1 MSKTNK
7 RKKESVKNEKEHIV
21 QAVMSKYFEKKK
33 EEKIGAIDNDDSDHK
48 ETTHVVKK
56 RRKVTNDDR
65 NDRKWEPPHWKEHW
79 ENILA
84 MRIRNKHLEPRGCDT
99 IGDTIADDKI
109 RRLHVLVSLMLS
121 SQTKDTMT
129 IAAMD
134 RLLEHGFTV
143 QYALD
148 IDIDELG
155 KIIYPVGFWRRK
167 AQYIKD
173 TCQILRDKYN
183 DDIPNTIESLCAL
196 PGVGPKMAYLTMDF
210 AWKSNQGIGVDV
222 HVHRISHRLG
232 WLPYD
237 TKTPEQTR
245 LALESWIPRDLWN
258 QINHNI
264 VRFGQTQCFPVKPR
278 CSTCLNRNICP
289 ASTSKDTVKN
299 LKQK

>member
-1 MSKTNK
+1 MSKNNNRNK
-7 RKKESVKNEKEHIV
+7 RKTDADKEHVV
-21 QAVMSKYFEKKK
+21 QTVMSKYFEKSETINPIETERNIRKRQK
-33 EEKIGAIDNDDSDHK
+33 TSD
-48 ETTHVVKK
+48 EP
-56 RRKVTNDDR
+56 
-65 NDRKWEPPHWKEHW
+65 KWQPPNWKEQW

-84 MRIRNKHLEPRGCDT
+84 MRIRNKDLEPRGCDT
-99 IGDTIADDKI
+99 VGDNITDDKI

-134 RLLEHGFTV
+134 RLYDVDFNI

-148 IDIDELG
+148 VDVDDLA

-167 AQYIKD
+167 AQYIKQ

-183 DDIPNTIESLCAL
+183 DDIPNTITDLCAL
-196 PGVGPKMAYLTMDF
+196 PGVGPKMAYLAMDF

-232 WLPYD
+232 WLRYD

-245 LALESWIPRDLWN
+245 LELESWIPRDLWDK
-258 QINHNI
+258 INHNM
-264 VRFGQTQCFPVKPR
+264 VRFGQTQCYPVRPR
-278 CSTCLNRNICP
+278 CPTCLNRNICP
-289 ASTSKDTVKN
+289 ASTSKDKTKNVK
-299 LKQK
+299 QE